1 MRRNNSRGPA
11 PLATGLLLLV
21 ATLLPVPAAVAA
33 DDSQN
38 LFAQG
43 QRYFTLGDYHKA
55 VHSLKAAL
63 KLAPANADYHHWL
76 GMSYGR
82 LAEKANWFEALS
94 LSRKTLHEL
103 QAAVALDNKDVGAVR
118 DLMHFYQQA
127 PAFLG
132 GNHRKAADLSRRL
145 QVLEAAGI
153 TQQTSRKFAN
163 SPS

>member
-1 MRRNNSRGPA
+1 MRRNYSRGPA

-21 ATLLPVPAAVAA
+21 ATLLAVPAAVAA

-94 LSRKTLHEL
+94 LN
-103 QAAVALDNKDVGAVR
+103 ALR
-118 DLMHFYQQA
+118 
-127 PAFLG
+127 
-132 GNHRKAADLSRRL
+132 S
-145 QVLEAAGI
+145 
-153 TQQTSRKFAN
+153 
-163 SPS
+163 SPSL